1 MGLFD
6 RILGKGKSGA
16 TATPVKTSKS
26 DPLIKPA
33 APGAG
38 ATPPAGPL
46 LPGATPPASNP
57 PGATPGTPANGGAI
71 QPGAAGASP
80 EKKGLFR
87 KMESNIRRAVDGYV
101 DKKADALLDDAT
113 KRAEEFRQ
121 ETLDIVQDQA
131 LQLLD
136 ITEQRIDKKLQDI
149 EALLEER
156 LQAELRMRLRA
167 LIWTLAFVLLMAIIS
182 VLYVWIKRSAGLEN
196 APGNTAAAVLEVRG

>member
-26 DPLIKPA
+26 DPIIKPA
-33 APGAG
+33 GPGAG
-38 ATPPAGPL
+38 ATPQANPL
-46 LPGATPPASNP
+46 LPGATPPASTP
-57 PGATPGTPANGGAI
+57 PGATPN
-71 QPGAAGASP
+71 GAAMQPQAPGQSP

-87 KMESNIRRAVDGYV
+87 KMESNLRRAVDGYV

-113 KRAEEFRQ
+113 KRAEEFRE

-131 LQLLD
+131 MQLLD

-149 EALLEER
+149 EKLLEER

-167 LIWTLAFVLLMAIIS
+167 LIWTLAFVLVMAIIS

-196 APGNTAAAVLEVRG
+196 AATNAAMVWGPSDGPHTT

>member
-26 DPLIKPA
+26 DPLIKPV

-38 ATPPAGPL
+38 ATPPANPL

-57 PGATPGTPANGGAI
+57 PGATPGAAPGGAI
-71 QPGAAGASP
+71 QPASGQGA

-131 LQLLD
+131 MQLLD
-136 ITEQRIDKKLQDI
+136 ITEQRIDRKLQDI
-149 EALLEER
+149 EKLLEER

-196 APGNTAAAVLEVRG
+196 APGNKAAEAAVR